1 MATFLLVRHATG
13 DHVGRVLAGR
23 APGRPL
29 GDEGHAQAEGL
40 AARLAHRD
48 VAAVYASPLERARQ
62 TAAALARRLGLDVCE
77 LSAVTE
83 LDVGEW
89 TGRSYDELAGDRTW
103 DHFNRYRS
111 GTRPPGGELLLEV
124 QARAVGALLGLRER
138 HADQTVAVVTH
149 ADVIRAVL
157 GHFAGV
163 PIDLLLR
170 FEIDPASV
178 TEIELHEWGVRIV
191 RVNAGPEPAG

>member
-1 MATFLLVRHATG
+1 VATFLLVRHATG

-89 TGRSYDELAGDRTW
+89 TGRGYDELAGDRAW

-124 QARAVGALLGLRER
+124 QARAVGALLDLHAR
-138 HADQTVAVVTH
+138 HTGETVVVVTH

-178 TEIELHEWGVRIV
+178 TEIELHEWGARIV